1 MKDKWNERYNSEE
14 YFFGKEPNDFFKE
27 VIDNI
32 QPGKALFIGEGE
44 GRNSVYAASLGW
56 EVDAIDVSEV
66 GKQKAEKLSAERNVN
81 INYKI
86 SNAFDFTYLQSTYDA
101 IVLIYFHV
109 EKELR
114 DEYYNQIISSIK
126 PGGNIIL
133 LVYDEEQIK
142 NNSNGPQDINIL
154 YTLENIA
161 ETFIDLEFKIFA
173 KEVITRMKKGVS
185 QKSTVIKFVG
195 KKMI

>member
-56 EVDAIDVSEV
+56 DVDAIDVSEV
-66 GKQKAEKLSAERNVN
+66 GKQKAEKLSAERNVK

-86 SNAFDFTYLQSTYDA
+86 SNAFDFTYLQNTYDA
-101 IVLIYFHV
+101 VVLIYFHV
-109 EKELR
+109 ENEKR
-114 DEYYNQIISSIK
+114 DEYYKQIISSIK

-133 LVYDEEQIK
+133 LVYDEEHIK
-142 NNSNGPQDINIL
+142 NNSNGPQNINML

-173 KEVITRMKKGVS
+173 KEEITRIKKGVS

-195 KKMI
+195 KKVI